1 MSLPAYVL
9 NKTAG
14 IERHDSSFTPDAYG
28 EATGEYSTADEFF
41 AINVQMAS
49 AEKRS
54 MLGST
59 GIDVTHMGYMN
70 PWTGDEF
77 TEKDR
82 LIIDGVRYYIHS
94 INDPAGL
101 GHHWELQLVSA
112 KDGGL

>member
-14 IERHDSSFTPDAYG
+14 IERHDGSFSHDEYG
-28 EATGEYSTADEFF
+28 DTGELYSDAAEFF

-54 MLGST
+54 MVGST

-70 PWTGDEF
+70 AWTGDAF